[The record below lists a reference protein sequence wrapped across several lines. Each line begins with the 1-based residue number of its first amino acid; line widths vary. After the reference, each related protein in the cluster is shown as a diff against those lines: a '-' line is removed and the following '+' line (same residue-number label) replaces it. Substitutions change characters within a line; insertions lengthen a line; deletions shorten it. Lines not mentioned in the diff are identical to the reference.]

1 MSNLLHGPI
10 STNQILPGEKR
21 VNRDILAPQTYKT
34 ELIGFLVMNKL
45 SIYGSLSIDLN
56 FFCTYLPKNG
66 LFLLIILASQSFYPN
81 WPIFLHGYIRHI
93 CDIFQLC
100 FIIITKSSKG
110 PRWVGEQQGT
120 WWSPWPVAESFW
132 WWTWSGLWWWF
143 YNCSTWGWKGLRW
156 FRMVPL
162 APSDVLV
169 MLFNLGGN

>member
-1 MSNLLHGPI
+1 MNVSSLLRGDLWGIQALCSDHTVQVVMGDLQWRTVNGRRQSWKMSNLLHGPI

-66 LFLLIILASQSFYPN
+66 LFLLIILASQTFYPN

-93 CDIFQLC
+93 RDIFQLC
-100 FIIITKSSKG
+100 SSDNNSSDNLRSSSAKAFQRDIIF
-110 PRWVGEQQGT
+110 E
-120 WWSPWPVAESFW
+120 
-132 WWTWSGLWWWF
+132 L
-143 YNCSTWGWKGLRW
+143 L
-156 FRMVPL
+156 L
-162 APSDVLV
+162 
-169 MLFNLGGN
+169 